1 MGPPGSPL
9 LALMGVALRSLGRR
23 LELLGRAP
31 SFRRLF
37 LATLGSGLGTWLA
50 YVALTVDVFERTD
63 SGSWVAALL
72 IADFLPIVV
81 VGFFLGPLVDR
92 LSRRRLMIASDLVRF
107 GVFCALPF
115 AGSAATIVALAAVA
129 GMATGLFRP
138 ALYAGVP
145 NLVEE
150 QDLPSANS
158 LLQSVENL
166 TWALTPLLGGVLV
179 AVSSPDVAYWIN
191 AVTFL
196 VSAALLARIPHR
208 LLQAARAESRGHF
221 RDLIEGTSL
230 VVRSAALLAVLVTWN
245 LFMFASAGVNVAEV
259 VLADVSFDSGAF
271 GFGLLV
277 GATGAG
283 LVLGSFVAAAWLERW
298 ALPNVYGAS
307 IALTAVGIGCAAIA
321 PSVWVAAAFVVV
333 LGFGNGAAVVCNA
346 LLVQRGAPDH
356 LRGRAFTVIM
366 SSNYALLGLGMAIAG
381 PLTDLVGPRWLWGGA
396 AVVAAVAAVL
406 GFTLTRRAGMRAEP
420 PLPPLLGP
428 PERPPAP
435 APTEQVL

>member
-1 MGPPGSPL
+1 VGRFS
-9 LALMGVALRSLGRR
+9 VGRR

-50 YVALTVDVFERTD
+50 YVALTVDVFDRTD

-81 VGFFLGPLVDR
+81 VGFLLGPLVDR

-107 GVFCALPF
+107 GVFCLLPF
-115 AGSAATIVALAAVA
+115 AGSAAMIVGLAAVA

-145 NLVEE
+145 NLVDE

-166 TWALTPLLGGVLV
+166 TWALAPLIGGVLV
-179 AVSSPDVAYWIN
+179 AASSPDFAYWVN

-208 LLQAARAESRGHF
+208 LLQAARAESRGHL
-221 RDLIEGTSL
+221 RDLVDGATL

-245 LFMFASAGVNVAEV
+245 LFMFASAGVNVAEI
-259 VLADVSFDSGAF
+259 VLAEVSFDSGAF

-277 GATGAG
+277 GATGVG
-283 LVLGSFVAAAWLERW
+283 LVLGSFVAGGWLERW
-298 ALPNVYGAS
+298 SLHNVYGVS
-307 IALTAVGIGCAAIA
+307 IALTALGIGCAAIA
-321 PSVWVAAAFVVV
+321 PSVWVAATFVVI

-346 LLVQRGAPDH
+346 LLVQRGVPDH
-356 LRGRAFTVIM
+356 VRGRAFTLIM
-366 SSNYALLGLGMAIAG
+366 SSNYALLGLGMVAAG
-381 PLTDLVGPRWLWGGA
+381 PLTDLVGPRWVWGGA
-396 AVVAAVAAVL
+396 ALVAAVAAVF
-406 GFTLTRRAGMRAEP
+406 GFTLTRRAGAQGQPPPSPLVEP
-420 PLPPLLGP
+420 RERPRVPLP
-428 PERPPAP
+428 
-435 APTEQVL
+435 TEPVA

>member
-1 MGPPGSPL
+1 VG
-9 LALMGVALRSLGRR
+9 RSSVGRR

-81 VGFFLGPLVDR
+81 VGFLLSPLVDR

-107 GVFCALPF
+107 GVFCLLPF
-115 AGSAATIVALAAVA
+115 AGSAAMIVGLAAVA
-129 GMATGLFRP
+129 GLATGLFRP

-145 NLVEE
+145 NLVDEK
-150 QDLPSANS
+150 DLPSANS

-166 TWALTPLLGGVLV
+166 TWALAPLVGGVLV
-179 AVSSPDVAYWIN
+179 AASSPDFAYWVN

-208 LLQAARAESRGHF
+208 LLQAARAESRGHL
-221 RDLIEGTSL
+221 RDLVDGATL

-245 LFMFASAGVNVAEV
+245 LFMFASAGVNVAEI
-259 VLADVSFDSGAF
+259 VLAEVSFDSGAF

-277 GATGAG
+277 GATGVG
-283 LVLGSFVAAAWLERW
+283 LVLGSFAAGSWIERW
-298 ALPNVYGAS
+298 ALHNVYGTA
-307 IALTAVGIGCAAIA
+307 IALTALGIGCAAIA
-321 PSVWVAAAFVVV
+321 PSVWVAAAFVVI

-346 LLVQRGAPDH
+346 LLVQRAVPDH
-356 LRGRAFTVIM
+356 VRGRAFTVIM
-366 SSNYALLGLGMAIAG
+366 SSNYALLGLGMVAAG

-396 AVVAAVAAVL
+396 ALVAAVAAVL
-406 GFTLTRRAGMRAEP
+406 GFALTRRAGTQAQPPPP
-420 PLPPLLGP
+420 PLVEPRQ
-428 PERPPAP
+428 RPPVAL
-435 APTEQVL
+435 PTEPVT

>member
-1 MGPPGSPL
+1 VGRFS
-9 LALMGVALRSLGRR
+9 VGRR

-50 YVALTVDVFERTD
+50 YVALTVDVFDRTD

-81 VGFFLGPLVDR
+81 VGFLLGPLVDR

-107 GVFCALPF
+107 GVFCLLPF
-115 AGSAATIVALAAVA
+115 AGSAAMIVGLAAVA
-129 GMATGLFRP
+129 GLATGLFRP

-145 NLVEE
+145 NLVGE

-166 TWALTPLLGGVLV
+166 TWALAPLIGGVLV
-179 AVSSPDVAYWIN
+179 AASSPDFAYWVN

-208 LLQAARAESRGHF
+208 LLQAARAESRGHL
-221 RDLIEGTSL
+221 RDLVDGATL

-245 LFMFASAGVNVAEV
+245 LFMFASAGVNVAEI
-259 VLADVSFDSGAF
+259 VLAEVSFDSGAF

-277 GATGAG
+277 GATGVG
-283 LVLGSFVAAAWLERW
+283 LVLGSFVAGSWLERW
-298 ALPNVYGAS
+298 SLHNVYGVS
-307 IALTAVGIGCAAIA
+307 IALTALGIGCAAIA
-321 PSVWVAAAFVVV
+321 PSVWVAAAFVVI

-346 LLVQRGAPDH
+346 LLVQRGVPDH
-356 LRGRAFTVIM
+356 VRGRAFTLIM
-366 SSNYALLGLGMAIAG
+366 SSNYALLGVGMVAAG

-396 AVVAAVAAVL
+396 ALVAAVAAAF
-406 GFTLTRRAGMRAEP
+406 GFTLTRRAGTQGQPPPSLLAEP
-420 PLPPLLGP
+420 RERPRLPLP
-428 PERPPAP
+428 
-435 APTEQVL
+435 TEPVA

>member
-1 MGPPGSPL
+1 MG
-9 LALMGVALRSLGRR
+9 RSSVGRR
-23 LELLGRAP
+23 LELLGRTP

-37 LATLGSGLGTWLA
+37 FATLGSGLGTWLA

-81 VGFFLGPLVDR
+81 VGFLLGPLVDR

-107 GVFCALPF
+107 GVFCLLPF
-115 AGSAATIVALAAVA
+115 AGSAAMIVGLAAVA

-145 NLVEE
+145 NLVDE

-166 TWALTPLLGGVLV
+166 TWALAPLIGGVLV
-179 AVSSPDVAYWIN
+179 AASSPDFAYWVN

-208 LLQAARAESRGHF
+208 LMQAARAESRGHL
-221 RDLIEGTSL
+221 RDLVDGATL

-259 VLADVSFDSGAF
+259 VLAEVSFDSGAF

-277 GATGAG
+277 GATGVG
-283 LVLGSFVAAAWLERW
+283 LVLGSFVAGGWLERW
-298 ALPNVYGAS
+298 PVHNVYGTA
-307 IALTAVGIGCAAIA
+307 IALTAFGIGCAAIA
-321 PSVWVAAAFVVV
+321 PSVWVAAAFVAI

-346 LLVQRGAPDH
+346 LLVQRAVPDH
-356 LRGRAFTVIM
+356 VRGRAFTVIM
-366 SSNYALLGLGMAIAG
+366 SSNYALLGLGMVAAG
-381 PLTDLVGPRWLWGGA
+381 PLTDVVGPRWVWGSA
-396 AVVAAVAAVL
+396 ALLAAVAAGV
-406 GFTLTRRAGMRAEP
+406 GFTLTRRAPAQAEP
-420 PLPPLLGP
+420 LPALVEP
-428 PERPPAP
+428 RPRPV
-435 APTEQVL
+435 PTEPVA

>member
-1 MGPPGSPL
+1 VVGRFS
-9 LALMGVALRSLGRR
+9 VGRR

-31 SFRRLF
+31 SFLRLF

-50 YVALTVDVFERTD
+50 YVALTVDVFDRTD

-81 VGFFLGPLVDR
+81 VGFLLGPLVDR

-107 GVFCALPF
+107 GVFCVLPF
-115 AGSAATIVALAAVA
+115 AGSAAMIVGLAAVA
-129 GMATGLFRP
+129 GLATGLFRP

-145 NLVEE
+145 NLVDE

-166 TWALTPLLGGVLV
+166 TWALAPLIGGVLV
-179 AVSSPDVAYWIN
+179 AVSSPDFAYGVN

-208 LLQAARAESRGHF
+208 LLQAARAESRGHL
-221 RDLIEGTSL
+221 RDLVDGATL

-245 LFMFASAGVNVAEV
+245 LFMFASAGVNVAEI
-259 VLADVSFDSGAF
+259 VLAEVSFDSGAF

-277 GATGAG
+277 GATGVG
-283 LVLGSFVAAAWLERW
+283 LVFGSFVAGSWLERW
-298 ALPNVYGAS
+298 ALPNVYGTA
-307 IALTAVGIGCAAIA
+307 IALTALGIGGAAIA
-321 PSVWVAAAFVVV
+321 PSVWVAAAFVVI

-346 LLVQRGAPDH
+346 LLVQRAVPDH
-356 LRGRAFTVIM
+356 VRGRAFTVIM
-366 SSNYALLGLGMAIAG
+366 SSNYALLGLGMVAAG
-381 PLTDLVGPRWLWGGA
+381 PLTDLLGPRWVWGGA
-396 AVVAAVAAVL
+396 ALVAALAAVL
-406 GFTLTRRAGMRAEP
+406 GFTLTRRAGTHAQPPPEPLVEPRQRP
-420 PLPPLLGP
+420 PLAL
-428 PERPPAP
+428 
-435 APTEQVL
+435 PTEPVA

>member
-1 MGPPGSPL
+1 VGRFS
-9 LALMGVALRSLGRR
+9 VGRR

-50 YVALTVDVFERTD
+50 YVALTVDVFDRTD

-81 VGFFLGPLVDR
+81 VGFLLGPLVDR
-92 LSRRRLMIASDLVRF
+92 LSRRGLMIASDLVRF
-107 GVFCALPF
+107 GVFCLLPF

-145 NLVEE
+145 NLVDE

-166 TWALTPLLGGVLV
+166 TWALAPLLGGVLV
-179 AVSSPDVAYWIN
+179 AASSTDFAYWVN

-208 LLQAARAESRGHF
+208 LLQAARAESRGHL
-221 RDLIEGTSL
+221 RDLVDGATL

-259 VLADVSFDSGAF
+259 VLAEVSFDSGAF

-277 GATGAG
+277 GATGVG
-283 LVLGSFVAAAWLERW
+283 LVVGSFVAGGWLERW
-298 ALPNVYGAS
+298 SLHNVYGAS
-307 IALTAVGIGCAAIA
+307 IAMTAIGIGGAAVA
-321 PSVWVAAAFVVV
+321 PSVWVAAAFVVI

-346 LLVQRGAPDH
+346 LLVQRGVPDH
-356 LRGRAFTVIM
+356 VRGRAFTVIM
-366 SSNYALLGLGMAIAG
+366 SSNYALLGLGMVVAG

-396 AVVAAVAAVL
+396 ALVAAAAAVL
-406 GFTLTRRAGMRAEP
+406 GFTLTRRAGAQAQLLPP
-420 PLPPLLGP
+420 PLAKPRQ
-428 PERPPAP
+428 RPRLPR
-435 APTEQVL
+435 PTEPVA

>member
-1 MGPPGSPL
+1 VGRFS
-9 LALMGVALRSLGRR
+9 VGRR

-81 VGFFLGPLVDR
+81 VGFLLGPLVDR
-92 LSRRRLMIASDLVRF
+92 LSRRRLMIASDLIRF
-107 GVFCALPF
+107 GVFCVLPF
-115 AGSAATIVALAAVA
+115 AGSAAMIVGLAAVA

-145 NLVEE
+145 NLVDER
-150 QDLPSANS
+150 DLPSANS

-166 TWALTPLLGGVLV
+166 TWALAPLIGGVLV
-179 AVSSPDVAYWIN
+179 AASSTDFAYWVN

-208 LLQAARAESRGHF
+208 LLQAARAESRGHL
-221 RDLIEGTSL
+221 RDLVDGATL

-245 LFMFASAGVNVAEV
+245 LFMFASAGVNVAEI
-259 VLADVSFDSGAF
+259 VLAEVSFDSGAF

-277 GATGAG
+277 GSTGVG
-283 LVLGSFVAAAWLERW
+283 LVLGSFVAGSWLERW
-298 ALPNVYGAS
+298 ALHNVYGTA
-307 IALTAVGIGCAAIA
+307 IALTALGIGCAAIA
-321 PSVWVAAAFVVV
+321 PSVWIAAAFVVI

-346 LLVQRGAPDH
+346 LIVQRAVPDH
-356 LRGRAFTVIM
+356 VRGRAFTVIM
-366 SSNYALLGLGMAIAG
+366 SSNYALLGLGMVAAG

-396 AVVAAVAAVL
+396 ALVAAVAAVS
-406 GFTLTRRAGMRAEP
+406 GFTLTRRAGTEGQPPPPSLVEP
-420 PLPPLLGP
+420 RQRPRLPLP
-428 PERPPAP
+428 
-435 APTEQVL
+435 TEPVA

>member
-1 MGPPGSPL
+1 VRLFS
-9 LALMGVALRSLGRR
+9 VGRR

-31 SFRRLF
+31 SFLRLF

-50 YVALTVDVFERTD
+50 YVALTVDVFDRTD

-81 VGFFLGPLVDR
+81 VGFLLGPLVDR

-107 GVFCALPF
+107 GVFCVLPF
-115 AGSAATIVALAAVA
+115 AGSAAMIVGLAAVA
-129 GMATGLFRP
+129 GLATGLFRP

-145 NLVEE
+145 NLVDE

-166 TWALTPLLGGVLV
+166 TWALAPLIGGVLV
-179 AVSSPDVAYWIN
+179 AASSPDFAYGVN

-208 LLQAARAESRGHF
+208 LLQAARAESRGHL
-221 RDLIEGTSL
+221 RDLVDGATL

-245 LFMFASAGVNVAEV
+245 LFMFASAGVNVAEI
-259 VLADVSFDSGAF
+259 VLAEVSFDSGAF

-277 GATGAG
+277 GATGVG
-283 LVLGSFVAAAWLERW
+283 LVFGSFVAGSWLERW
-298 ALPNVYGAS
+298 ALPNVYGTA
-307 IALTAVGIGCAAIA
+307 IALTALGIGGAAIA
-321 PSVWVAAAFVVV
+321 PSVWVAAAFVVI

-346 LLVQRGAPDH
+346 LLVQRAVPDH
-356 LRGRAFTVIM
+356 VRGRAFTVIM
-366 SSNYALLGLGMAIAG
+366 SSNYALLGLGMVAAG
-381 PLTDLVGPRWLWGGA
+381 PLTDLLGPRWVWGGA
-396 AVVAAVAAVL
+396 ALVAAVAAVL
-406 GFTLTRRAGMRAEP
+406 GFTLTRRAGAHAQP
-420 PLPPLLGP
+420 
-428 PERPPAP
+428 PPAP
-435 APTEQVL
+435 LVEPRQRPPLALPTEPVA